1 MLDRLFT
8 QVVSNKFLEDTHLVD
23 TQQEQ
28 LDTQQEQLDT
38 QQEQLDTQQEQLA
51 IPLELLGDIQ
61 LELLEILDIMELLLH
76 IPLDTQQD
84 KPNMFQV

>member
-8 QVVSNKFLEDTHLVD
+8 QVVSNKFLEDTHLV
-23 TQQEQ
+23 
-28 LDTQQEQLDT
+28 DT

>member
-8 QVVSNKFLEDTHLVD
+8 QVVSNKFLEDTHLV
-23 TQQEQ
+23 
-28 LDTQQEQLDT
+28 DTQQEQLDT